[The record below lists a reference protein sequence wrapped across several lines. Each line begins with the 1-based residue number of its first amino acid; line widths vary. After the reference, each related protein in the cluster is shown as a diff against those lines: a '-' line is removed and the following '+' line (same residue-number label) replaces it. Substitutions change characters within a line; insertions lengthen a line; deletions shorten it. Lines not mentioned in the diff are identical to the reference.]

1 MKKYNLKI
9 KNNKTQLNEVEI
21 GIDQIV
27 KATGVGET
35 ASALNQLVKTATAT
49 VKLALGVLF
58 SFRSLSIQKIT
69 ENINQA
75 NKTYSRRVRN
85 AMRELDKT
93 NQSLEQ
99 NSMAAKAFAYTVPAA
114 AITDYLRKEV
124 DNAGGLYNYLSDES
138 QNLLVGDAFS
148 SIYNVYDA
156 ALKKSMGLGS
166 GKSKSSSSKEEE
178 ESSKISKIDMI
189 RIQFRKEF
197 GQDAVK
203 VLDDVLHDRDT
214 VEARKLIKIVS
225 DQDLKGEKRQKAVYD
240 FFNAYR
246 KQKLESFIRRTNLLI
261 TEKKTSKNKY
271 SNEIKLNVIISVAE
285 ALDLQEKIN
294 KEILSNVSNEEENT
308 KEDIEK
314 ISNILMSLVCDY
326 TVYALCNNFI
336 NSKDIKAQEVA
347 NEIKLANVKMSDEAR
362 SGINKFSTDLFKNLD
377 GKNKR
382 DCAIFLIAALDNIRQ
397 KNVYENQKISN
408 YIENLNRYSNSDN
421 ADFTKLKEGIN
432 KFYEK
437 NSNVNID
444 STIDKVKERLNE
456 EDEDNKTT

>member
-21 GIDQIV
+21 GIDQIA

-35 ASALNQLVKTATAT
+35 ASVLNQLVKTATAT

-58 SFRSLSIQKIT
+58 SFRSLNIQKIT
-69 ENINQA
+69 ANIDQA
-75 NKTYSRRVRN
+75 NKTYSKRVRN

-93 NQSLEQ
+93 NQTLEQ

-138 QNLLVGDAFS
+138 SQNLLVGDAFS
-148 SIYNVYDA
+148 SIYNVYDS
-156 ALKKSMGLGS
+156 ALKKSMGLGK
-166 GKSKSSSSKEEE
+166 GKSTNSKEEE
-178 ESSKISKIDMI
+178 QSRKISKIDMI
-189 RIQFRKEF
+189 RIKFRKEF

-203 VLDDVLHDRDT
+203 VLDDVLNDRDT
-214 VEARKLIKIVS
+214 VGARSLIKIVS
-225 DQDLKGEKRQKAVYD
+225 DKDLKGEKRQKAIYD

-246 KQKLESFIRRTNLLI
+246 KQKLESFIKRTSLLI
-261 TEKKTSKNKY
+261 SEKKTGKVKY
-271 SNEIKLNVIISVAE
+271 SNESKLNVIVSIAE
-285 ALDLQEKIN
+285 ALNLQEKIN
-294 KEILSNVSNEEENT
+294 KDILSNVSNEEGNV

-314 ISNILMSLVCDY
+314 ISTFLMILVCDY
-326 TVYALCNNFI
+326 TVYASCNNFI
-336 NSKDIKAQEVA
+336 NSNDIQEQKVA
-347 NEIKLANVKMSDEAR
+347 NEIKLSNVKMSDEAR
-362 SGINKFSTDLFKNLD
+362 SEINKFSTDLFKNLN
-377 GKNKR
+377 GKNKK

-397 KNVYENQKISN
+397 KNVYENQKISD

-421 ADFTKLKEGIN
+421 GDFTKLKEGIN

-437 NSNVNID
+437 NSNINID
-444 STIDKVKERLNE
+444 STIDKVKESLDK
-456 EDEDNKTT
+456 EDENNKTT

>member
-148 SIYNVYDA
+148 SIYNVYDS

-166 GKSKSSSSKEEE
+166 SKSKSSKEEE

-203 VLDDVLHDRDT
+203 VLDDILNDRDT

-225 DQDLKGEKRQKAVYD
+225 DQALKGEKRQKAVYD
-240 FFNAYR
+240 FFDAYR
-246 KQKLESFIRRTNLLI
+246 KQKLEYFVRRTSLLI
-261 TEKKTSKNKY
+261 SEKKTGKNKY
-271 SNEIKLNVIISVAE
+271 SNEVKLNVIISVAE

-294 KEILSNVSNEEENT
+294 REILSNVSNEEENA

-314 ISNILMSLVCDY
+314 ISTFLMILVCDY
-326 TVYALCNNFI
+326 VVYASCNNFI
-336 NSKDIKAQEVA
+336 NSNDIQEQEVA
-347 NEIKLANVKMSDEAR
+347 NEIKLSNVKMSDAAR
-362 SGINKFSTDLFKNLD
+362 NGINKFSADLFKNLN

-382 DCAIFLIAALDNIRQ
+382 DCAIFLIASLDNIKQ

-437 NSNVNID
+437 NSKVNID
-444 STIDKVKERLNE
+444 STVDKVKERLNE
-456 EDEDNKTT
+456 EDEDNKAA